1 MTEGLRSVEMTE
13 GLRSVE
19 MTNEQRTSSVIR
31 NKILRSAQNDNRG
44 IAQNDIRTPTST
56 KGLILNFIF

>member
-1 MTEGLRSVEMTE
+1 MTEGLRSIEMTE

-44 IAQNDIRTPTST
+44 IAQNDIHTPRQRRA
-56 KGLILNFIF
+56 LF